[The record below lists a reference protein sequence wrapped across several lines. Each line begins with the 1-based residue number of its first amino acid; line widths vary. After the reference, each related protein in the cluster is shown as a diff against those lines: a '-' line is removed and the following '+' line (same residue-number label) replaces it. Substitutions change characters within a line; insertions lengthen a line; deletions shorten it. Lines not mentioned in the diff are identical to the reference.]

1 MADLPSPRARAGL
14 AAGAVVL
21 VVLLTLVR
29 GPVVLQALAAAAV
42 GVALIALVPVLVRR
56 DDVDWAWFPRR
67 ADDVPPEPGIA
78 TLRRTLQP
86 EPRDTGASERL
97 HDIVTRIADD
107 RAPHGVPPGPL
118 ATYLAAPPRP
128 TSLEEVERL
137 VTELEALSPGATRS
151 STTQPGPTPADP
163 SRPKENP

>member
-1 MADLPSPRARAGL
+1 MADLPGPRARVGL
-14 AAGAVVL
+14 AAAAVLVAVV
-21 VVLLTLVR
+21 LTLVR

-42 GVALIALVPVLVRR
+42 GVALIAFVPVLVRR

-86 EPRDTGASERL
+86 GPRDTGAPERL
-97 HDIVTRIADD
+97 HDVVTRIARD

-128 TSLEEVERL
+128 TTLEEVERL
-137 VTELEALSPGATRS
+137 VTELEALAPGIPR
-151 STTQPGPTPADP
+151 PHHTPAEP
-163 SRPKENP
+163 SRPKEYP